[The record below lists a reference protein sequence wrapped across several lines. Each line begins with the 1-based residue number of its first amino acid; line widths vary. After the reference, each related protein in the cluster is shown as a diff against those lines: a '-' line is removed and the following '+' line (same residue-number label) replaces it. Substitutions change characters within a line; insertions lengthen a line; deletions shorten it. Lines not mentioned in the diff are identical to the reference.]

1 MLDAI
6 VGRLIRQYVAEGTC
20 VWKDGGLLAENA
32 CLDAAQISDLF
43 EGLAPGVLLPFTIE
57 LISVRRGV
65 VSVSHGF
72 GALPRE
78 GAKYADVGVSSNWL
92 TSTHA
97 TARESINAM
106 PWMTGFPVSVERT
119 GAEDS
124 AKG

>member
-1 MLDAI
+1 MRRCFVSELGDRGQAISMRATPRSPGRSAEKITARMLDAI

-65 VSVSHGF
+65 VSVPLG
-72 GALPRE
+72 
-78 GAKYADVGVSSNWL
+78 
-92 TSTHA
+92 
-97 TARESINAM
+97 SILMWRQGN
-106 PWMTGFPVSVERT
+106 VEVQL
-119 GAEDS
+119 EV
-124 AKG
+124 